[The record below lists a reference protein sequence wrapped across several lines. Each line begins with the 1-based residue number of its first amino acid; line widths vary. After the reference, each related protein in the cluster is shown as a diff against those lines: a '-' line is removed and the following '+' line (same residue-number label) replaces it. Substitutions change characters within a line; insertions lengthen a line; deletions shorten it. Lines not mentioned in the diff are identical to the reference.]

1 MAGQL
6 RTMISNN
13 RFLITGIAAAIVY
26 WVVESIAMVLAF
38 GADGFVQELFR
49 ADPHELWMRS
59 LATLMIVGFG
69 AYAQQANTRIHR
81 TQGALSESEERNRVE
96 KALRMSEERFSQI
109 FEEGPMGMAMSDA
122 EGRFV
127 RVNDRLCEMLGY
139 GEGEL
144 VGLTLNDLADP
155 EDSPLDRATVARLNS
170 GEVRSFKTENRYLT
184 KHGES
189 LWCDATIA
197 RLLDEGTSVR
207 WVSMLEDIT
216 TRRRM
221 EEELRQ
227 SEELHRATL
236 TNISDAV
243 FITDPSGDFS
253 YVCPNVHVIFGC
265 QAAEIGELGN
275 ISELL
280 GNDLVPHEDLGN
292 IGEIRNLECQIMDWS
307 GERHDLLVNMKP
319 VQIGDGTALYTCR
332 DVTERRLMQQQALI
346 SLKEKDMLL
355 QEIHHR
361 VKNNLQVISSILDM
375 SSLRIQDEQAIGLL
389 TDARAK
395 VHTMGLIHS
404 QLYHGERFDRINM
417 NSHVRDLAQYLSL
430 IYGEGKDVNVTVH
443 AGDVDLSLTQA
454 IPCALALS
462 ELVSNS
468 FKHAFKERHG
478 GSLEITVEDAPGNT
492 IVLTVKDDGCGLPDE
507 VDFFHADSLG
517 LKLVRNLVQNQL
529 RGSVQV
535 NRDAGTEFVV
545 TFQREEETDV
555 ESPRG

>member
-1 MAGQL
+1 MGESL
-6 RTMISNN
+6 RTRISNN
-13 RFLITGIAAAIVY
+13 RFLITGIAAAMAY
-26 WVVESIAMVLAF
+26 WVVESIVMVLAF
-38 GADGFVQELFR
+38 GGDGFVEELFR
-49 ADPHELWMRS
+49 ADLHELWMRS

-69 AYAQQANTRIHR
+69 AYAQQANTRIRR
-81 TQGALSESEERNRVE
+81 TQGDLKESEERNRVE
-96 KALRMSEERFSQI
+96 KALRVSEGRFSRI
-109 FEEGPMGMAMSDA
+109 FEEGPMGMAISDA

-127 RVNDRLCEMLGY
+127 LVNDRLCEMLGY

-155 EDSPLDRATVARLNS
+155 EDLPLDRATAARLNS
-170 GEVRSFKTENRYLT
+170 GEVRRFKKESRYLT
-184 KHGES
+184 KLGES
-189 LWCDATIA
+189 LWCSATIA
-197 RLLDEGTSVR
+197 RLVDEGTSIS
-207 WVSMLEDIT
+207 WVTMLEDISE
-216 TRRRM
+216 RRRAQ
-221 EEELRQ
+221 ERSLVSLR
-227 SEELHRATL
+227 
-236 TNISDAV
+236 
-243 FITDPSGDFS
+243 
-253 YVCPNVHVIFGC
+253 
-265 QAAEIGELGN
+265 
-275 ISELL
+275 
-280 GNDLVPHEDLGN
+280 
-292 IGEIRNLECQIMDWS
+292 
-307 GERHDLLVNMKP
+307 
-319 VQIGDGTALYTCR
+319 
-332 DVTERRLMQQQALI
+332 
-346 SLKEKDMLL
+346 EKDVLL

-375 SSLRIQDEQAIGLL
+375 SSLRTQDEQAIGLL

-404 QLYHGERFDRINM
+404 QLYRGQRFDRINM

-430 IYGEGKDVNVTVH
+430 VYGEDNDVNVAVH

-507 VDFFHADSLG
+507 VDFFTADSLG
-517 LKLVRNLVQNQL
+517 LRLVRNLIQNQL

-535 NRDAGTEFVV
+535 NRGAGTEFVV

-555 ESPRG
+555 ESPGG

>member
-1 MAGQL
+1 MAGRL
-6 RTMISNN
+6 RTRISNN
-13 RFLITGIAAAIVY
+13 RLLITGIAAAMVY
-26 WVVESIAMVLAF
+26 WVVESVIMVLAF
-38 GADGFVQELFR
+38 GADDFVEQL
-49 ADPHELWMRS
+49 AGGVVHELWMRT
-59 LATLMIVGFG
+59 LAALMMVGFG
-69 AYAQQANTRIHR
+69 AYAQQANARIRR
-81 TQGALSESEERNRVE
+81 TQGDLKESEERSRVE
-96 KALRMSEERFSQI
+96 KALRVSEERFSRV
-109 FEEGPMGMAMSDA
+109 FEEGPMGMAISDA

-155 EDSPLDRATVARLNS
+155 EDSPLGRATMARLNS

-184 KHGES
+184 RHGES

-197 RLLDEGTSVR
+197 RLFDEGTSVR

-216 TRRRM
+216 LRRRM

-227 SEELHRATL
+227 SEELHRTTL

-265 QAAEIGELGN
+265 QAAEIDELGN

-280 GNDLVPHEDLGN
+280 GNDLMPHEDLGN
-292 IGEIRNLECQIMDWS
+292 IGEIRNLECEIMDWS
-307 GERHDLLVNMKP
+307 GERHDLLVNMKR
-319 VQIGDGTALYTCR
+319 VRIGDGTVLYTCR
-332 DVTERRLMQQQALI
+332 DVTERRQMQEQALI
-346 SLKEKDMLL
+346 SLKEKDVLL

-375 SSLRIQDEQAIGLL
+375 SSLRIHDEQAIGLL

-404 QLYHGERFDRINM
+404 QLYRGQRFDRVNM
-417 NSHVRDLAQYLSL
+417 SSHVRDLAQYLSL
-430 IYGEGKDVNVTVH
+430 VYGEDMDVNVAVH
-443 AGDVDLSLTQA
+443 AGDVDLALTQA

-468 FKHAFKERHG
+468 FKHAFKERRG
-478 GSLEITVEDAPGNT
+478 GSLEITVEGLPGNT
-492 IVLTVKDDGCGLPDE
+492 VALTVKDDGCGLPDE
-507 VDFFHADSLG
+507 VDFFQADSLG
-517 LKLVRNLVQNQL
+517 LKLVRNLVLKQL
-529 RGSVQV
+529 RGSIQV

-555 ESPRG
+555 ESPRR

>member
-6 RTMISNN
+6 RTRISNN

-26 WVVESIAMVLAF
+26 WVVESVVMVLAF
-38 GADGFVQELFR
+38 GADDFVEQLLR
-49 ADPHELWMRS
+49 ADTHELWMRS
-59 LATLMIVGFG
+59 LAALMMVGFG
-69 AYAQQANTRIHR
+69 TYAQRANARIRR
-81 TQGALSESEERNRVE
+81 TQGDLKESEEGSRVE
-96 KALRMSEERFSQI
+96 KALRVSEERFSRV
-109 FEEGPMGMAMSDA
+109 FEEGPMGMAISDA

-127 RVNDRLCEMLGY
+127 LVNDRLCEMLGY

-144 VGLTLNDLADP
+144 VGLTLNDLADS
-155 EDSPLDRATVARLNS
+155 EDLPLDRATVARLNS

-184 KHGES
+184 RHGKS
-189 LWCDATIA
+189 LWCNATIA
-197 RLLDEGTSVR
+197 RLFDEGASVS
-207 WVSMLEDIT
+207 WVSMLEDIGE
-216 TRRRM
+216 RKRM

-227 SEELHRATL
+227 SEELHRTTL

-243 FITDPSGDFS
+243 FITDPSGGFT
-253 YVCPNVHVIFGC
+253 YVCPNVHVIFGRP
-265 QAAEIGELGN
+265 AAEIGELGN
-275 ISELL
+275 ISDLL
-280 GNDLVPHEDLGN
+280 GSELVPHGDLGN
-292 IGEIRNLECQIMDWS
+292 IGEIRNLECEIMDWS

-319 VQIGDGTALYTCR
+319 VRIGDGTVLYTCR
-332 DVTERRLMQQQALI
+332 DVTERRQMEEQALI
-346 SLKEKDMLL
+346 SLKEKDVLL

-404 QLYHGERFDRINM
+404 QLYRGQRFDRVNM
-417 NSHVRDLAQYLSL
+417 NSHVGDLVQYLSL
-430 IYGEGKDVNVTVH
+430 VYGENKDVNVTVH

-468 FKHAFKERHG
+468 FKHAFKERRG
-478 GSLEITVEDAPGNT
+478 GSLEITVEDAPGNM

-507 VDFFHADSLG
+507 VDFFDADSLG
-517 LKLVRNLVQNQL
+517 LKLVRNLVQKQL
-529 RGSVQV
+529 GGSVQV
-535 NRDAGTEFVV
+535 NREAGTEFVV
-545 TFQREEETDV
+545 TFQREEEIDV
-555 ESPRG
+555 ESPGG